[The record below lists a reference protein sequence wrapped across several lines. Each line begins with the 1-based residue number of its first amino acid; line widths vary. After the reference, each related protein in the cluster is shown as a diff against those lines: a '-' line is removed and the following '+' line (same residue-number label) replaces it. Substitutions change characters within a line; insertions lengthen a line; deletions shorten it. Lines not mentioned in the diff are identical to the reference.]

1 VYVNNWC
8 GADGE
13 PVDGPSSTGGD
24 CNTLPHYQR
33 YQRCLHQ
40 QQASCLG
47 HYGHAT
53 AAAAAGQRVL
63 YETVGRAGDARG
75 MLCSRHGRS
84 NSLSP
89 GRARYAAGQLC
100 SAARLRRPLMPPAAD
115 GDVASAEAAVAAVAG
130 DGEER
135 ATASPSR
142 PDDAA
147 QSASST
153 VDDPA
158 ADADS
163 GGVCDAAAAV
173 VDNAN
178 RNAATAVAE
187 GVVAPAEERA
197 TTSDDV
203 EQSTSS
209 TVDDPAAD
217 ASNADVS
224 EVAAAAE
231 SDNIDGRPEE
241 AEIPDN
247 ADADTEHQRQPA
259 DTERP
264 SDTVADLVELPA
276 GAEKRTQQIG
286 KDGGAVDAKTDPEV
300 ENAEECD
307 DSGGAIQK
315 EAEITED
322 DHRRDVTT
330 DVVDG
335 DHGDVTA
342 DVMDGDSSA
351 GGLAERGQRV
361 EELASKDLAEL
372 SSSEL
377 ANGDWTSDSPVIR
390 LDQASAKF
398 DSSAL
403 EKILSSLSATS
414 RRDRDELATDDDNAR
429 RTHDKLTTG
438 NDDEQRSRDGLT
450 THDDDKDAA
459 SGRHRRRDRR
469 TTNSDD
475 AQRSHDEL
483 TTHDNSSRRDHDG
496 LGTTADRDA
505 AAAAADDVDVPDE
518 VWMRRDVQV
527 VADCRDDVVA
537 DCRDEVVADC
547 RDNNVADCRDDVVAD
562 CRDEVVADCR
572 SSLSMLDAAT
582 AQLVDDAL
590 PFKSH
595 HRRRRRRSSDGL

>member
-13 PVDGPSSTGGD
+13 PVDGPLSTGGD
-24 CNTLPHYQR
+24 YNTLPHYQR

-53 AAAAAGQRVL
+53 AAAAGQRVL
-63 YETVGRAGDARG
+63 YETVGRAGDTRG

-115 GDVASAEAAVAAVAG
+115 GDGAAAEAAVAAVAG

-147 QSASST
+147 QSA
-153 VDDPA
+153 
-158 ADADS
+158 
-163 GGVCDAAAAV
+163 
-173 VDNAN
+173 
-178 RNAATAVAE
+178 
-187 GVVAPAEERA
+187 
-197 TTSDDV
+197 
-203 EQSTSS
+203 SS

-276 GAEKRTQQIG
+276 GAEKRTEQSG

-322 DHRRDVTT
+322 EHRRDVTT

-351 GGLAERGQRV
+351 GGLAESGQRV

-377 ANGDWTSDSPVIR
+377 ANGDWTSVSPVIR

-438 NDDEQRSRDGLT
+438 NDDEQRSRGGLT

-459 SGRHRRRDRR
+459 SGRHRRRDGR

-496 LGTTADRDA
+496 LGTTANRDAAA
-505 AAAAADDVDVPDE
+505 AAAAADDVDVQDE

-537 DCRDEVVADC
+537 DCRDDVVADC
-547 RDNNVADCRDDVVAD
+547 RDEVVADCRDDVVAD